1 MNCTKAGPTQSNP
14 RVTDKVCTATLLIAH
29 YSRVNIPTRPPPPVL
44 PGIRPSA
51 PYVGVHPL
59 PSLFLFSHHA
69 PEYSISKRGI
79 TLSRAPQISK
89 REIHSRLL
97 FILKAFSSFNHFTI
111 PYLITSRVKL
121 LSLLILWRRAITLL
135 RPVIISVTDRFRQ
148 NQELLKDSVAG
159 IEFPPEN

>member
-1 MNCTKAGPTQSNP
+1 MKCTEAAPTQCNP
-14 RVTDKVCTATLLIAH
+14 RVTEKVPARTLQIAPCSHIIAPMCPLATF
-29 YSRVNIPTRPPPPVL
+29 L

-69 PEYSISKRGI
+69 PKKSISKRGI
-79 TLSRAPQISK
+79 TLSRAPPQISK

-121 LSLLILWRRAITLL
+121 LSLLIL
-135 RPVIISVTDRFRQ
+135 
-148 NQELLKDSVAG
+148 
-159 IEFPPEN
+159 